1 MAAFNVSTLPAY
13 VQDNKDLL
21 LKNFALVG
29 GTRSRISVQTG
40 IKHSAYLNFM
50 EIAPTLQDGAG
61 CAFTNAGDINLTQ
74 RTIETAAIKINLDI
88 CPKSLRGKYAEYL
101 IQMNASEQEL
111 PFEQYIMEGVTNV
124 LARKI
129 ETLMWQGDKSKT
141 SDPNLK
147 WIDGFVKIANNE
159 SAVVDVA
166 LAKGV
171 AIYDAVAKVY
181 EAMTDEAIER
191 GAEIYLSPANYR
203 KFMSELVAKN
213 FFHYAGAV
221 EAAPTE
227 FFFPGTSAKVVMT
240 AGLTGENNKIVGTF
254 AKNLYY
260 GCDMENDEEVI
271 EVWWSQDDRNY
282 KLAAEWNS
290 GVQIAFPD
298 QVVLGTIATA

>member
-1 MAAFNVSTLPAY
+1 MASFNVTTLPAY

-40 IKHSAYLNFM
+40 VKHSAHLNFM

-61 CAFTNAGDINLTQ
+61 CAFTNAGEINLTQ

-88 CPKSLRGKYAEYL
+88 CPKTLRGKYAEYL
-101 IQMNASEQEL
+101 IQMNAAEHEL

-129 ETLMWQGDKSKT
+129 ETLMWQGSKG
-141 SDPNLK
+141 SGDANLK
-147 WIDGFVKIANNE
+147 WIDGFLAIAEAEAGVK
-159 SAVVDVA
+159 DVTISTDN
-166 LAKGV
+166 
-171 AIYDAVAKVY
+171 IYDAIAAVYVALP
-181 EAMTDEAIER
+181 DEAIER
-191 GAEIYLSPANYR
+191 GAEIYVSPANYR
-203 KFMSELVAKN
+203 KFMTELVAKN
-213 FFHYAGAV
+213 YFHYAGAS
-221 EAAPTE
+221 ESAPTE
-227 FFFPGTSAKVVMT
+227 FFFPGTSVKVVMT
-240 AGLTGENNKIVGTF
+240 AGLTGVNDKILGTF
-254 AKNLYY
+254 AKNLFY

-298 QVVLGTIATA
+298 MVVLGATA